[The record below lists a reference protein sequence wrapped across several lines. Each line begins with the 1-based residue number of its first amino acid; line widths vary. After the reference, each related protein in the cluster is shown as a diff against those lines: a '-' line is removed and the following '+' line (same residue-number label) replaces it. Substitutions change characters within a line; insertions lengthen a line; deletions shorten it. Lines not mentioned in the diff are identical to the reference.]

1 MGVGDVFKGFLEELL
16 LSTKGPMEREQG
28 AIVILDENFL
38 VSDINQLVN

>member
-28 AIVILDENFL
+28 AIVILDGNFL
-38 VSDINQLVN
+38 VSDVNQLVN